1 MSESHSRDIR
11 PNRERTDMDV
21 VLLLIMAAAGLCAVS
36 SHAKYIRRY
45 TFVYGR
51 KNRTE
56 AQKYCREKYTDL
68 ATVDS
73 EKIVKILNNAA
84 DLDKM
89 VYPGYYHRAW
99 IGLYADRDSW
109 RWSMSN
115 SSFYNNEETVFRRW
129 NDLQPNNYL
138 SSEYCTQTDHDG
150 NWNDDNCAAL
160 LMAVCMDVKGQN
172 VTFVLVNILMNWTE
186 AQSYCRAH
194 HTDLASV
201 RNMTENQQV
210 QDLVPAGGIVWI
222 GLYRDSWKWSDRRKY
237 SFSHWSA
244 SEPNNVNGNELC
256 VVAYFNNSGRWEDWK
271 CEDKRPF
278 ICFKLLKQG
287 SAIVSKQ
294 VIKVRLQYTDS
305 GQNLNDEALQNDML
319 VKIKQQMKIQGLDDN
334 IQLSWRKQPDG
345 KVFHKEQKKR
355 KDEL

>member
-1 MSESHSRDIR
+1 M
-11 PNRERTDMDV
+11 
-21 VLLLIMAAAGLCAVS
+21 CAVS

-73 EKIVKILNNAA
+73 EKIVKILNNTA
-84 DLDKM
+84 DLAKM

-129 NDLQPNNYL
+129 NDREPNNYL

-150 NWNDDNCAAL
+150 NWNDDN
-160 LMAVCMDVKGQN
+160 
-172 VTFVLVNILMNWTE
+172 F
-186 AQSYCRAH
+186 
-194 HTDLASV
+194 
-201 RNMTENQQV
+201 
-210 QDLVPAGGIVWI
+210 
-222 GLYRDSWKWSDRRKY
+222 
-237 SFSHWSA
+237 
-244 SEPNNVNGNELC
+244 
-256 VVAYFNNSGRWEDWK
+256 
-271 CEDKRPF
+271 
-278 ICFKLLKQG
+278 
-287 SAIVSKQ
+287 VSKQ

-305 GQNLNDEALQNDML
+305 DLNLNDEALQNDML
-319 VKIKQQMKIQGLDDN
+319 VKGAASRWKNGDTCDHYMHKTAQIKSFTGTAVDQSLGLSLEIKQQMKIQGLDDN